1 VEVADKL
8 SNVSLIV
15 ITLNEEDNLG
25 KCLGSVVG
33 VGEMIIV
40 DSFSSDK
47 TVEIAENFRAQV
59 YQREFTSNARQK
71 NWAINKAN
79 KEWILI
85 LDADESL
92 PPELREEIEREI
104 ISPLAD
110 GYWLKRKNEFMGRNI
125 RFCGWKKDKVLRF
138 FRVGKGKYNDRSV
151 HEKLILDGKI
161 STFNNYMHHKSYRNV
176 SDYLDRMKKYSMW
189 GAEDLFSKGKFW
201 FPGIIVHPMWRFIR
215 MYFLQ
220 LGFLDGKPG
229 FVLCSTSVA
238 SVFFKYVYLLEL
250 YMAE

>member
-1 VEVADKL
+1 METVDKL

-25 KCLGSVVG
+25 KCLGSAMG
-33 VGEMIIV
+33 VGEIIIV
-40 DSFSSDK
+40 DSFSSDR
-47 TVEIAENFRAQV
+47 TVEIAENFGAQV
-59 YQREFTSNARQK
+59 FLREFFSNAQQK
-71 NWAINKAN
+71 NWAIHKAK

-92 PPELREEIEREI
+92 SPELREEIEGEL
-104 ISPLAD
+104 ISPQAD

-161 STFNNYMHHKSYRNV
+161 SIFKSYMYHKSYRNV
-176 SDYLDRMKKYSMW
+176 SDYLDRMKKYSKW
-189 GAEDLFSKGKFW
+189 GAEDLYSKGKFW
-201 FPGIIVHPMWRFIR
+201 FPGIIVHPIWRFIR

-220 LGFLDGKPG
+220 LGFLDGKSG
-229 FVLCSTSVA
+229 FLLCSTAVA
-238 SVFFKYVYLLEL
+238 SIFFKYVYLVEL
-250 YMAE
+250 YMS